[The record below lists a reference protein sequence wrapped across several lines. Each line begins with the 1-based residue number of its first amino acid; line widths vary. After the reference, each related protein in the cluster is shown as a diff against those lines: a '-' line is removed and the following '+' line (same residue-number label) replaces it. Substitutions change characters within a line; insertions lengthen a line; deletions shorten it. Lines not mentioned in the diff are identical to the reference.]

1 MKKIRNTTHSNY
13 FKNKRKEKK
22 KKERKKT
29 LSKPESISRLSVCF
43 FFFFLLLSIFCL
55 GIIRVWQSC
64 KYVDVFTTLPL
75 CCVGALALL
84 AVSILS
90 CVSDVLVH
98 VSTLVSVSCGIAG
111 GCICFLSFIAC
122 SVLTDC
128 LSVCLFSVALF
139 CLYCAC
145 MFLLFANQS
154 GSCAFLRCLR
164 FLRNSF
170 PSSVCIWH
178 DLTSTWPCTIAF
190 VQRPE
195 CGLNLTVCPGD
206 SASRVVVVLLLFL
219 FSPYQLVFDICAC
232 PRCRQCFCRW

>member
-1 MKKIRNTTHSNY
+1 MS
-13 FKNKRKEKK
+13 
-22 KKERKKT
+22 
-29 LSKPESISRLSVCF
+29 LQ
-43 FFFFLLLSIFCL
+43 LLLS
-55 GIIRVWQSC
+55 
-64 KYVDVFTTLPL
+64 Y
-75 CCVGALALL
+75 CVSALALL

-90 CVSDVLVH
+90 RVSVVLVP
-98 VSTLVSVSCGIAG
+98 VYTCF
-111 GCICFLSFIAC
+111 CILWYCWWLYLLSLLHRMFC
-122 SVLTDC
+122 SG

-178 DLTSTWPCTIAF
+178 DLTSTLPCTIAF

-195 CGLNLTVCPGD
+195 CGCLNLTVYALVKVCQEARLLCCSTAVFVSCL
-206 SASRVVVVLLLFL
+206 SACFN
-219 FSPYQLVFDICAC
+219 ICAY
-232 PRCRQCFCRW
+232 PRCQQHFC